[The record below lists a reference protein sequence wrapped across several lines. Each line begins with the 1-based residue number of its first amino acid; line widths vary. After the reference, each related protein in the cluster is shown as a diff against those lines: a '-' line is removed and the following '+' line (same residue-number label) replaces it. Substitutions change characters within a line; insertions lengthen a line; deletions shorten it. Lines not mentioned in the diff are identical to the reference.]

1 MVKTMAKKKQR
12 SSQRQEKLLNCPRCA
27 TAMKKLKKGDVVLD
41 VCPACKGLWLDAG
54 EVEKLAAIQ
63 RGKP

>member
-1 MVKTMAKKKQR
+1 MVKHMAKKKQR
-12 SSQRQEKLLNCPRCA
+12 SGQKQEQLLACPRCA
-27 TAMKKLKKGDVVLD
+27 TVMKKLKKGDVILD